1 MRPLIA
7 ELRAQLKQSISE
19 PSAPVKQ
26 EGIWKGIKK
35 AASKVAD
42 VADTAV
48 SAIPVVG
55 TAYDA
60 GVGAYK
66 AAKTIQHGTK
76 ALGQWATGN
85 KKGAAASLQKAKESG
100 IDTLGRAAGVGASMV
115 APGAG
120 GAAAS
125 LATKAV
131 LKPLVKTAVST
142 AVKTGVKGIAKAG
155 TTAAHNAIKKPAASA
170 VKPAV
175 PPAAKPVTPLVK
187 KKPPMAATASES
199 ILFPSARAL
208 VEFRSMAG
216 LPITKEHQARLE
228 AEESGPDVVR

>member
-155 TTAAHNAIKKPAASA
+155 TTAAHKAIAKPTAPP
-170 VKPAV
+170 VKPSIG
-175 PPAAKPVTPLVK
+175 PVVNK
-187 KKPPMAATASES
+187 KKPPVAGGAPIATTGES
-199 ILFPSARAL
+199 ITFQSNRAL

-216 LPITKEHQARLE
+216 LPITKKHQALLE
-228 AEESGPDVVR
+228 TEELELDVVR